1 MKYFI
6 DRMADSFAMLG
17 GIVLAIVVLITTT
30 NAFGFIADRIAGV
43 FGKDVPG
50 LSGYEDV
57 VRLAISAAALL
68 FFPFCQLNRGH
79 VAVDLFVRGCRY
91 PVRRALDRL
100 WLALICGTAWFLA
113 YWMVFG
119 LLEKRSD
126 NALAGVISW
135 VEWPFYIPGILSLIL
150 WGCVALSQMFGDADN
165 V

>member
-1 MKYFI
+1 
-6 DRMADSFAMLG
+6 L
-17 GIVLAIVVLITTT
+17 
-30 NAFGFIADRIAGV
+30 

-79 VAVDLFVRGCRY
+79 VAVDLFVRGFSY
-91 PVRRALDRL
+91 PIRRTLDRI
-100 WLALICGTAWFLA
+100 WLVLICATAWFLA

-126 NALAGVISW
+126 HALAGVISW

-150 WGCVALSQMFGDADN
+150 WGCVALSQMFGETDD